1 MKMIWKNCFMKIKFY
16 TMKKSLII
24 VALIL
29 FAISSVFAQKMN
41 RQKIK
46 LLKTAFI
53 SEAIDLKPSEAE
65 KFWPVYNLYMEQLQ
79 ELKFKLEKGIFQ
91 EIQLAGG
98 IDAISETKAQGLLNE
113 TVNLEKE
120 ISEIKIKMIQELSK
134 IISAH
139 KIVKLQ
145 KSERDFNKRIL
156 QEYGRRKRLGQ

>member
-1 MKMIWKNCFMKIKFY
+1 
-16 TMKKSLII
+16 
-24 VALIL
+24 
-29 FAISSVFAQKMN
+29 
-41 RQKIK
+41 
-46 LLKTAFI
+46 
-53 SEAIDLKPSEAE
+53 
-65 KFWPVYNLYMEQLQ
+65 
-79 ELKFKLEKGIFQ
+79 
-91 EIQLAGG
+91 
-98 IDAISETKAQGLLNE
+98 LLNE